1 MGIFQKLFG
10 KQGVSIDELRE
21 ALKEV
26 ERDRRRNRR
35 EISRWERQRKKI
47 VDRMKKQRQDGSQLE
62 VDYSWDEFKHHR
74 VEGADLRRQGR
85 VYNLEG
91 IALRRTLR
99 AVERLEKKADRGG
112 VQDLLRRIQ
121 ATGVTERAAIDRE
134 MELQQLQDM
143 NAMLD
148 EFTGDLEQEP
158 EDPEKLLFLAELDN
172 ITNAEQAGDEEVAAE
187 REAQLLEEFDRD
199 PEAE

>member
-1 MGIFQKLFG
+1 MGLFQKLFG
-10 KQGVSIDELRE
+10 KQGISAEELRG

-35 EISRWERQRKKI
+35 EISRWERKRKQI
-47 VDRMKKQRQDGSQLE
+47 VDRMKKQRQEGSQLE
-62 VDYSWDEFKHHR
+62 VDYSWEEFKHHR
-74 VEGADLRRQGR
+74 IEGNDLRRQGR

-99 AVERLEKKADRGG
+99 AVERMEKKADKSG

-121 ATGVTERAAIDRE
+121 ATGVAERAAIDRE
-134 MELQQLQDM
+134 MELEQLQDM
-143 NAMLD
+143 NALLD
-148 EFTGDLEQEP
+148 EFTGDQEQEP

-172 ITNAEQAGDEEVAAE
+172 ITRAESEGDEETAAE

-199 PEAE
+199 AEPE